1 MKNWESIFG
10 TGWAVFSENI
20 PEIGAFL
27 LDHKNNKLIA
37 DKNVASLLDV
47 PTLPD
52 YEAFRNIID
61 NMQHKD
67 NFSQLKLFIAEN
79 DEEITAGYIGVPPD
93 TAQTYSSQ
101 LPVYSYAHFIS
112 AITQDTANSL
122 LALLQIENYSGA
134 KLSGAD
140 IKLALTG
147 IVANSPQT
155 AILSAASKNRFW
167 FYIPDF
173 TDDKVLWLEN
183 LQAHMRKYIGE
194 NTEKHSL
201 NLTFTAGC
209 GADSSSSA
217 QRMQTA
223 EFALYEADAIG
234 AGSVLIYSAER
245 YSQQKADYE
254 NMKRFSLLIDNN
266 LFTYHFQPI
275 VSARNGEIYA
285 YEALMRTDPSIG
297 MYPLEILGAATKLGR
312 LYDIEKATI
321 RNSLSYI
328 SANQE
333 AFAERKLFVNSIP
346 AHILTTTDWDMIVNE
361 YGELMEK
368 MVIEM
373 TEDSQMDNDRLAIIQ
388 NRLRRSNIQL
398 AIDDYGT
405 GYSNTTNLIR
415 YEPNYVKID
424 RSLIEGI
431 NENQKMQKLVAGIME
446 FIHENGYIALAEG
459 VETYEELK
467 TMIELGADFIQGY
480 YISKPKPF
488 LLHEIKEDL
497 KQEIVEINL
506 FYSDSYYKVYHPAE
520 NEVVELSKLTAERY
534 GSIFIE
540 HDNITIVGVGDTPIL
555 CPITIKDDCKI
566 KLTLKNSTITTERDS
581 AVIIIGN
588 NTELVLNV
596 EGENKIFPRGIWVPQ
611 TSTLKVVGSGSLHVH
626 AETMN
631 SYGIGTDK
639 DNSYGNILIEC
650 TGRLQVD
657 SNGENAI
664 AIGGGKNTN
673 GSSIRILAGNVR
685 VETSG
690 GNCVGI
696 GSMDGNSYV
705 DIITCECSINC
716 SATNTAAIGSLSGN
730 VNLYIENVMMS
741 ITESG
746 VNLCGIGVLN
756 KGDGKIFMTD
766 CTVKCDMH
774 GRSII
779 CVGTDKG
786 DIDTVITSLSANFYC
801 EGGSVL
807 GIGDTGG
814 DGNVN
819 IREATIDMLFLTGD
833 GNGIVSK
840 NGTITTENMIEN
852 TRINP

>member
-1 MKNWESIFG
+1 MKTWETIFG
-10 TGWAVFSENI
+10 SGWAAFSENI

-27 LDHKNNKLIA
+27 LDHKKQKLTA
-37 DKNVASLLDV
+37 DKNIALLLDV
-47 PTLPD
+47 SSLPD
-52 YEAFRNIID
+52 YEAFCNIID

-67 NFSQLKLFIAEN
+67 SFSQLTLVIAEN
-79 DEEITAGYIGVPPD
+79 DEDITAGYIGVPPD
-93 TAQTYSSQ
+93 TAQIYNGQ

-112 AITQDTANSL
+112 AITQDTTNSL
-122 LALLQIENYSGA
+122 LSLLQIEDYTGT

-147 IVANSPQT
+147 IIANSPQN

-173 TDDKVLWLEN
+173 TDDKVIWLER
-183 LQAHMRKYIGE
+183 LQAHMRKYISE
-194 NTEKHSL
+194 NTDKQSL

-209 GADSSSSA
+209 GADSSSSD

-223 EFALYEADAIG
+223 EFALYEAEAIG
-234 AGSVLIYSAER
+234 AGSVRIYSAER
-245 YSQQKADYE
+245 YSQQKAEYE
-254 NMKRFSLLIDNN
+254 NMKRFSQLIDNN

-321 RNSLSYI
+321 RNSLSFI

-346 AHILTTTDWDMIVNE
+346 AHMLSTSDWDMIVNE

-368 MVIEM
+368 IVIEM

-388 NRLRRSNIQL
+388 NRLKRSNIQL

-424 RSLIEGI
+424 RSLVEGI

-446 FIHENGYIALAEG
+446 FIHENGYMALAEG

-467 TMIELGADFIQGY
+467 TMIQLGADLIQGY

-488 LLHEIKEDL
+488 LLHEIKDDL

-506 FYSDSYYKVYHPAE
+506 IYSDSYYKVYHPVE

-540 HDNITIVGVGDTPIL
+540 YDNITIVGVGDTPIL

-581 AVIIIGN
+581 AVIFIGN
-588 NTELVLNV
+588 NAELVLNI
-596 EGENKIFPRGIWVPQ
+596 EGDNKIFPRGIWVPQ
-611 TSTLKVVGSGSLHVH
+611 TSKLKVIGSGCLHVH
-626 AETMN
+626 AEAMN
-631 SYGIGTDK
+631 CYGIGTDK

-650 TGRLQVD
+650 TGKLQVD

-673 GSSIRILAGNVR
+673 GSSIRILAGDIHI
-685 VETSG
+685 ETSG

-696 GSMDGNSYV
+696 GSMEGNSCV
-705 DIITCECSINC
+705 DVTTCECSIEC
-716 SATNTAAIGSLSGN
+716 SATNTVAVGSLNGSAD
-730 VNLYIENVMMS
+730 LYIENVMMN

-746 VNLCGIGVLN
+746 VNLCGIGVQH

-766 CTVKCDMH
+766 STVKCDMH
-774 GRSII
+774 GRSIL

-786 DIDTVITSLSANFYC
+786 DIDIVISYLSTNFYC

-807 GIGDTGG
+807 GIGDTSGS
-814 DGNVN
+814 GNIN
-819 IREATIDMLFLTGD
+819 IREANIDMLFLTGD
-833 GNGIVSK
+833 GIGIHSK
-840 NGTITTENMIEN
+840 NGTVTTENMIET

>member
-1 MKNWESIFG
+1 MKTWESIFG

-27 LDHKNNKLIA
+27 LDHKDHKLIT
-37 DKNVASLLDV
+37 DKNIAQLLDV
-47 PTLPD
+47 SALPEYD
-52 YEAFRNIID
+52 VFCNILE
-61 NMQHKD
+61 NMQRND
-67 NFSQLKLFIAEN
+67 SVSQLKIFIAEDN
-79 DEEITAGYIGVPPD
+79 EEITAGYIGVPPE
-93 TAQTYSSQ
+93 TAQTYNSQ

-112 AITQDTANSL
+112 AITQDTTNSL
-122 LALLQIENYSGA
+122 LALLQIEDYTGA
-134 KLSGAD
+134 KLSGTD
-140 IKLALTG
+140 IRLAITG
-147 IVANSPQT
+147 IIANSPQN
-155 AILSAASKNRFW
+155 AVLSAASRNRFW
-167 FYIPDF
+167 LYIPDF
-173 TDDKVLWLEN
+173 TDDKILWLER
-183 LQAHMRKYIGE
+183 LQVHMRKYIAD
-194 NTEKHSL
+194 NTEKHSSSI
-201 NLTFTAGC
+201 TFTAGC
-209 GADSSSSA
+209 GADTSSSE
-217 QRMQTA
+217 QRIQTA

-234 AGSVLIYSAER
+234 AGSVRIYSAER
-245 YSQQKADYE
+245 YNQQKADYE
-254 NMKRFSLLIDNN
+254 NMKRFSQLIDNN

-275 VSARNGEIYA
+275 VSARNGNIFA

-333 AFAERKLFVNSIP
+333 EFAERKLFVNSIP
-346 AHILTTTDWDMIVNE
+346 AHILSTTDWDMIVNE
-361 YGELMEK
+361 FGELMEK

-388 NRLRRSNIQL
+388 NRLKRSNIQL

-405 GYSNTTNLIR
+405 GYSNTANLIR

-446 FIHENGYIALAEG
+446 FVHENGYIALAEG

-467 TMIELGADFIQGY
+467 TMIQLGADLIQGY

-488 LLHEIKEDL
+488 LLHEIKDDL

-506 FYSDSYYKVYHPAE
+506 FYSDSYYKVYHPTE

-540 HDNITIVGVGDTPIL
+540 YDNITIVGVGNTPIL

-581 AVIIIGN
+581 AVITIGN
-588 NTELVLNV
+588 NAELVLNI
-596 EGENKIFPRGIWVPQ
+596 EGENKILPRGIWVPQ
-611 TSTLKVVGSGSLHVH
+611 TSTLRVVGSGCLHVH

-631 SYGIGTDK
+631 CYGIGTDK

-650 TGRLQVD
+650 TGKLQVD

-673 GSSIRILAGNVR
+673 DSAIRILAGDIH

-696 GSMDGNSYV
+696 GSMDGNSNV
-705 DIITCECSINC
+705 DITTCECSIDC
-716 SATNTAAIGSLSGN
+716 SATNAVAIGSHSGN
-730 VNLYIENVMMS
+730 VNLYIENVMMN

-746 VNLCGIGVLN
+746 VNLCGIGVKH
-756 KGDGKIFMTD
+756 KGEGKIFMTD
-766 CTVKCDMH
+766 STVKCDMH
-774 GRSII
+774 GRSIL

-786 DIDTVITSLSANFYC
+786 DIDTVISCLSANFYC

-814 DGNVN
+814 NGNIS
-819 IREATIDMLFLTGD
+819 IREASIDMLFLTGD
-833 GNGIVSK
+833 GAGIYSK